1 MGGKGERIAQCS
13 RLKVTTNK
21 AIPMQ
26 VRPEF
31 QDYRSLEV
39 RFQVDGEPCL
49 LAPSVITLGFH
60 SKVPMLKREKKTP
73 CTPNLMRRG
82 TRYGQKDSQVQSTS
96 LIIQLP
102 VIVVGRAD
110 YDTYKDCF
118 ERLKDTG
125 K

>member
-13 RLKVTTNK
+13 RVKVTTNK
-21 AIPMQ
+21 AIPM
-26 VRPEF
+26 
-31 QDYRSLEV
+31 
-39 RFQVDGEPCL
+39 QVDGEPCL

-125 K
+125 EVFIFENVESNEMTRKL